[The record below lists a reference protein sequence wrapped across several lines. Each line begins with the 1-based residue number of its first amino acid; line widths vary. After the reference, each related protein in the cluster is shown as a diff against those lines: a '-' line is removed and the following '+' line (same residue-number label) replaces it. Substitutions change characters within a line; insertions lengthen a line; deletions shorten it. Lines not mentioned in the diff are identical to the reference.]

1 MKRSLALIA
10 LLMFVFVCSGCVSE
24 MVNKSIGNMLND
36 PDALE
41 TPKDPDEPIFD
52 PQSNRLI
59 EHSETND
66 IQGRFE
72 NVQ

>member
-1 MKRSLALIA
+1 MKRSLAFVA

-41 TPKDPDEPIFD
+41 TPKNPDEPIFD
-52 PQSNRLI
+52 PQSNKLI
-59 EHSETND
+59 EHSEEKD
-66 IQGRFE
+66 IKGRFE
-72 NVQ
+72 NIQ